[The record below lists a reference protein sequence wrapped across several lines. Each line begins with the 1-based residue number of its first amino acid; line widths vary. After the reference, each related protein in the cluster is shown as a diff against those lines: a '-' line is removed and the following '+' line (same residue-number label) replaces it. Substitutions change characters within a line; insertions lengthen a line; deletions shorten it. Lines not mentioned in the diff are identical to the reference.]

1 MELLM
6 YEVTK
11 DNYLQ
16 FLTYHGRNVESA
28 QRVVDMHDKTDNY
41 YKLKAVFL
49 WVEASKMLIKLHG

>member
-16 FLTYHGRNVESA
+16 FLTYHGRNVEYA

-41 YKLKAVFL
+41 YTLKAAFL